1 MNGCVPWRRRR
12 VRLYRPDRYEY
23 TSSLPAVL
31 PYVNEVPAGGVGQSA
46 FCDLQSIQVLN
57 GPQGTLFGRNAAG
70 GAVLFTTAKPTEDR
84 TGYGIARFGNVGAV
98 DLEGAGSGAII
109 PDKLLLRVAGTY
121 NSQNGYQHNLYY
133 DNELGGF
140 QREGKK
146 LGEMSH
152 PPQTPRHLL
161 CLGLKRRCR
170 WKPGMGRQRTYAD
183 VAPAPAP
190 ERRTGALPEGR
201 NSPRRVSARATRRRK
216 ASSSSCSSCSG
227 NPAAEPCRA
236 SSSASLDG

>member
-1 MNGCVPWRRRR
+1 M
-12 VRLYRPDRYEY
+12 
-23 TSSLPAVL
+23 PAVL
-31 PYVNEVPAGGVGQSA
+31 PYVNEAPAGGVGQSA

-57 GPQGTLFGRNAAG
+57 GPQGTVFERNAAG

-161 CLGLKRRCR
+161 CLGLKRRFR
-170 WKPGMGRQRTYAD
+170 GSRGWAGNALTPD

-190 ERRTGALPEGR
+190 ERRRGSLPEGR
-201 NSPRRVSARATRRRK
+201 NSP
-216 ASSSSCSSCSG
+216 G
-227 NPAAEPCRA
+227 EFPPALLAAGKPFVELLQLLRQSRPPSPAGLPQRLLGRIDFVE
-236 SSSASLDG
+236 SQ